1 MVWRHGAQGSAI
13 KLAPVCAGTAV
24 AAYTTICIVLLDM
37 YITHGHTR
45 GVRIILYFFGNKQLF
60 ADNECKKHRH

>member
-24 AAYTTICIVLLDM
+24 AAYTTICIVLLNM
-37 YITHGHTR
+37 YITHIER

-60 ADNECKKHRH
+60 ADNEC